1 MSTMDATSTSLWP
14 TPDGL
19 YEDDMKPDRFAQ
31 EKRLTRPPGDVPEG
45 PLGRGRPDEGVGASA
60 EGFHS
65 GLVAEDAAT
74 AQGARRIDSE
84 HG

>member
-1 MSTMDATSTSLWP
+1 
-14 TPDGL
+14 
-19 YEDDMKPDRFAQ
+19 MKTGRFAQ
-31 EKRLTRPPGDVPEG
+31 EKHLPRPPGDAPERS
-45 PLGRGRPDEGVGASA
+45 LGRGRPDEGVGAAA